1 MDTKPHEWTSVN
13 IGNSNRKVSD
23 PYRWMEEDTPALR
36 AWVRE
41 QHGHTMAQLSA
52 VPARAGI
59 HRRLTELLRTPTSG
73 NIVKAGKR
81 YFFCRRQGDEELPSL
96 YFRDTLHGAPRR
108 LLDPNELNPDE
119 TITLADTHPSGDGS
133 LLAYRLSVSGSS
145 CMSLYVMA
153 VDSKEVLPDVIPG
166 DVNPVAHTWHTRNR
180 VAWLPDNSG
189 FYYTRCPQGTP
200 AEETRFH
207 HKLYFHR
214 LGDDWRDDPVI
225 FGEALKREQTPYPVL
240 SSDGRYLA
248 VAVQDVSGA
257 KPHSDVYVLDRQVEP
272 RGFVPIVHGTEEFVH
287 AAIHRDKLYIRTNHD
302 APLGK
307 IITVALGTHA
317 SGVLSSSSFKAPETR
332 AYPELDLTTLVPE
345 GRCPLRAWTLVA
357 NYLFVETIEDVSSR
371 LRVYDLEGNFVKQ
384 IDLPGI
390 GSIDTLSAEPESNEL
405 LFSFSS
411 FLTPRAVYRLDLKTL
426 RYELHHQDD
435 VRFDPENFAVEQ
447 VWFES
452 RDQTRIPMFLL
463 LQRGIER
470 DGNNAA
476 VIHGYGGFGVSLLPA
491 FAAHAIPFL
500 ERGGIYA
507 IVNAR
512 GGGEFGEE
520 WHRAGMRENKQ
531 NVFDDFI
538 AAGEWLIA
546 EGYTQASKL
555 GCFGWSNGGLSV
567 NAVAVQRPDLWK
579 AVVAGAPVT
588 DMARFHLAH
597 GARHWIADYGSPED
611 PHDLIFLMQYS
622 PYHTLPEKIEAP
634 AILTVAPGNDDR
646 VAPWHSYKMHAAWL
660 AANVSENPILLRGEE
675 RSGHHGSPA
684 ASRSIDRYADIWAFF
699 FWQLGLD

>member
-1 MDTKPHEWTSVN
+1 V
-13 IGNSNRKVSD
+13 
-23 PYRWMEEDTPALR
+23 R

-41 QHGHTMAQLSA
+41 QHEHTVAQLSA
-52 VPARAGI
+52 VQARAGI
-59 HRRLTELLRTPTSG
+59 HRRLTELLRTPASG

-81 YFFCRRQGDEELPSL
+81 YFFRQRQEDEEFAAL
-96 YFRDTLHGAPRR
+96 YCRDASRGAPRR
-108 LLDPNELNPDE
+108 LLDLNELNPDG
-119 TITLADTHPSGDGS
+119 TITLADTHPSCDGS

-153 VDSKEVLPDVIPG
+153 VDGKEVLPDVIPG
-166 DVNPVAHTWHTRNR
+166 EVNPVAHTWHTRNR

-189 FYYTRCPQGTP
+189 FFYTRCPHGTP
-200 AEETRFH
+200 AGQTRFH

-214 LGDDWRDDPVI
+214 LGDTWRDDALI
-225 FGEALKREQTPYPVL
+225 FGEALRREETPYPAV

-248 VAVQDVSGA
+248 VAVQDVSGSA
-257 KPHSDVYVLDRQVEP
+257 PRSEVHLLDREAGQ
-272 RGFVPIVHGTEEFVH
+272 RGFVPIIYDTEEFVH
-287 AAIHRDKLYIRTNHD
+287 AAIHRDRLYIRTNLD

-307 IITVALGTHA
+307 LITVKLADITAGQFALA
-317 SGVLSSSSFKAPETR
+317 
-332 AYPELDLTTLVPE
+332 TLIPE
-345 GRCPLRAWTLVA
+345 GRYPLRAWTLAA

-371 LRVYDLEGNFVKQ
+371 LRVYDLEGNFIKQ
-384 IDLPGI
+384 IELPGI
-390 GSIDTLSAEPESNEL
+390 GSIDGLNAEPESDEL

-411 FLTPRAVYRLDLKTL
+411 FLTPRAVYRMDLETL
-426 RYELHHQDD
+426 TYELYHQDE
-435 VRFDPENFAVEQ
+435 VRFDPENFVVEQ

-463 LQRGIER
+463 HQRGIER
-470 DGNNAA
+470 DGKNAA

-491 FAAHAIPFL
+491 FAAHVIPFL

-507 IVNAR
+507 IVNSR

-520 WHRAGMRENKQ
+520 WHRAGARENKQ

-538 AAGEWLIA
+538 AAGEWLIN
-546 EGYTQASKL
+546 EGYTRSSKL

-611 PHDLIFLMQYS
+611 PHDLSFLMQYS
-622 PYHTLPEKIEAP
+622 PYHMLPGIATKC
-634 AILTVAPGNDDR
+634 T
-646 VAPWHSYKMHAAWL
+646 
-660 AANVSENPILLRGEE
+660 LRGWPPTSQTGPSFCAEKA
-675 RSGHHGSPA
+675 RPDTTA
-684 ASRSIDRYADIWAFF
+684 IVM
-699 FWQLGLD
+699 